1 MPESSNEVGNLPSSW
16 FGKVGED
23 GWILSVSVSGDKS
36 VRIFGVDGSGR
47 SWRFVGSEEDIE
59 TRAKVIG
66 GATERLRKVLSKNAS
81 GSLRVDEEGEVCL
94 DVPFGNGT
102 VVAARIRLSLGVGF
116 GDQLVSEVNLERS
129 RRVKLEDDLKQLRSK
144 CEKLEKALEACTQAK
159 DELEER
165 MLVRFCEVLNE
176 KKRKIADLQ
185 KSSGGTEVKENKR
198 NPKLVDFSANLNSA
212 SPHVDDQ
219 QTTDEDVAQIE
230 KSTPTLG
237 SVPIE
242 DLL

>member
-1 MPESSNEVGNLPSSW
+1 MAESSNDVGKSSSSW

-23 GWILSVSVSGDKS
+23 GWMLSVSVSGDKS
-36 VRIFGVDGSGR
+36 VRVFGVDGSGR

-66 GATERLRKVLSKNAS
+66 GAAERLRNVLSEKAL

-102 VVAARIRLSLGVGF
+102 VVAARITLSLGVGF
-116 GDQLVSEVNLERS
+116 GDHLVSQVNLERS
-129 RRVKLEDDLKQLRSK
+129 KRVKLEDDLKELRSK

-165 MLVRFCEVLNE
+165 MLVRFCEVLNA

-185 KSSGGTEVKENKR
+185 KSSGGTEAREIKKKPTV
-198 NPKLVDFSANLNSA
+198 VDFSTNLISDSA
-212 SPHVDDQ
+212 DVDDQ

-237 SVPIE
+237 SVPLE